1 MTHANPEFSIII
13 VTHNSNY
20 YLVECM
26 KALTTQRNKNFE
38 IIIVDNNS
46 NEDLINFDNFNSLEI
61 KIIKLEKNFG
71 FAAAN
76 NIGAKRAIGKWLIT
90 LNPDA
95 IPDDNWLSEIEVGI
109 KRYPKNKIFGSKQLK
124 YDNPSKLDGAG
135 DHYHCTG
142 IAWRGGEGDS
152 AETILEDAVVMSP
165 CAAAAIYHRDIYVS
179 MGGMAE
185 YFFCY
190 YEDVDLG
197 LRFRL
202 LGHETIQLAG
212 AKVRHVGS
220 TTAGKNS
227 KFIKYYVSRNRIW
240 TFIRCVPGLLFA
252 VCLPLLILSIVTRLC
267 FSIFAGDTSTKLKA
281 FFDAFRR
288 LLRIWNDRKVI
299 QKARKSSVL
308 QFGSDMTW
316 SIGKLILRSSDC
328 RPISPE
334 KFSKEPGAPFQA
346 GGLDGS

>member
-95 IPDDNWLSEIEVGI
+95 IPEDNWLSEIDLGI
-109 KRYPKNKIFGSKQLK
+109 NRYPKTRIFGSKQLK
-124 YDNPSKLDGAG
+124 YDNPGKLDGAG

-185 YFFCY
+185 EFFCY

-252 VCLPLLILSIVTRLC
+252 ACLPLLILSIVTRLC

-334 KFSKEPGAPFQA
+334 KFSKEPSAPFQA

>member
-76 NIGAKRAIGKWLIT
+76 NIGAERAIGKWLIT

-95 IPDDNWLSEIEVGI
+95 IPEDNWLSEIEVGI
-109 KRYPKNKIFGSKQLK
+109 KQYPKTAIFGSKQLK
-124 YDNPSKLDGAG
+124 YNNPGKLDGAG

-152 AETILEDAVVMSP
+152 AETILEDAIVMSP

-185 YFFCY
+185 DFFCY

-202 LGHETIQLAG
+202 LGHETIQLAS

-240 TFIRCVPGLLFA
+240 TFIRCVPGSLFA
-252 VCLPLLILSIVTRLC
+252 ACLPLMILSIVTRLC

-288 LLRIWNDRKVI
+288 LFRIWNDRKVI
-299 QKARKSSVL
+299 QKARKSTVL

-316 SIGKLILRSSDC
+316 SVGKLILRSSDC

-334 KFSKEPGAPFQA
+334 KFSKEPGTPFQA

>member
-1 MTHANPEFSIII
+1 MTNANPGFSIII

-26 KALTTQRNKNFE
+26 KALITQRNKNFE
-38 IIIVDNNS
+38 VIIVDNNS
-46 NEDLINFDNFNSLEI
+46 TEDLINFDNFNYLDI
-61 KIIKLEKNFG
+61 KVIKLEKNFG

-76 NIGAKRAIGKWLIT
+76 NIGARRATGNWLIT

-95 IPDDNWLSEIEVGI
+95 IPEDNWLSEIEVGI
-109 KRYPKNKIFGSKQLK
+109 KKYPKTKIFGSKQLK

-142 IAWRGGEGDS
+142 IAWRGGEGDP
-152 AETILEDAVVMSP
+152 AETILEDVVVMSP
-165 CAAAAIYHRDIYVS
+165 CAAAAIYYRDIYFS
-179 MGGMAE
+179 LGGMAE
-185 YFFCY
+185 DFFCY

-202 LGHETIQLAG
+202 AGYKTIQLAA

-227 KFIKYYVSRNRIW
+227 TFIKYHVSRNRIW
-240 TFIRCVPGLLFA
+240 TFIRCVPGSLFVA
-252 VCLPLLILSIVTRLC
+252 CLPFLILSIFTRLC

-281 FFDAFRR
+281 FFDAFRKVFK
-288 LLRIWNDRKVI
+288 IWNDRKVI
-299 QKARKSSVL
+299 QKARKSTVM
-308 QFGSDMTW
+308 QFGSEMTW
-316 SIGKLILRSSDC
+316 SFGKLILRSTDG
-328 RPISPE
+328 RPIPPE
-334 KFSKEPGAPFQA
+334 KFSKETGFPFQA

>member
-1 MTHANPEFSIII
+1 M
-13 VTHNSNY
+13 
-20 YLVECM
+20 
-26 KALTTQRNKNFE
+26 
-38 IIIVDNNS
+38 
-46 NEDLINFDNFNSLEI
+46 
-61 KIIKLEKNFG
+61 
-71 FAAAN
+71 
-76 NIGAKRAIGKWLIT
+76 
-90 LNPDA
+90 
-95 IPDDNWLSEIEVGI
+95 GI

-179 MGGMAE
+179 LGGMAE

-190 YEDVDLG
+190 YEDVELG

-252 VCLPLLILSIVTRLC
+252 ACLPLLILSIVTRLC

-288 LLRIWNDRKVI
+288 LFRIWNDRKVI

-334 KFSKEPGAPFQA
+334 KFSKEPSAPFQA

>member
-1 MTHANPEFSIII
+1 
-13 VTHNSNY
+13 
-20 YLVECM
+20 
-26 KALTTQRNKNFE
+26 
-38 IIIVDNNS
+38 
-46 NEDLINFDNFNSLEI
+46 
-61 KIIKLEKNFG
+61 
-71 FAAAN
+71 
-76 NIGAKRAIGKWLIT
+76 
-90 LNPDA
+90 
-95 IPDDNWLSEIEVGI
+95 VGI
-109 KRYPKNKIFGSKQLK
+109 TRYPKTRIFGSKQLK
-124 YDNPSKLDGAG
+124 YDNPGKLDGAG

-152 AETILEDAVVMSP
+152 AETILEDAIVMSP

-185 YFFCY
+185 DFFCY

-240 TFIRCVPGLLFA
+240 TFIRCVPGSLFA
-252 VCLPLLILSIVTRLC
+252 ACLPLMILSIVTRLC

-288 LLRIWNDRKVI
+288 LFRIWNDRKVI
-299 QKARKSSVL
+299 QKARKSTVL

-316 SIGKLILRSSDC
+316 SVGKLILRSSDC

-334 KFSKEPGAPFQA
+334 KFSKEPGTPFQA